1 MYKRLWSPC
10 VVGLGA
16 AQEDLQGFL
25 SEFIREVSGM
35 GVLLL
40 VVAMK
45 GRLHK
50 LGL

>member
-1 MYKRLWSPC
+1 MWLVWVLHRKTSR
-10 VVGLGA
+10 
-16 AQEDLQGFL
+16 GFL